1 MGTKYTHWRHKNT
14 YIIRS
19 ITNAAGDT
27 ADILCCVALKS
38 HGLGRL
44 GIKHG
49 AIMSNSKKKS
59 MVVPTVRPCAL
70 EDFVSILY

>member
-27 ADILCCVALKS
+27 GVALKS